1 MSVKEQTILQELL
14 NSQEFIS
21 TSIPFIKEDYFE
33 LKANKKLFKF
43 ISAYFS
49 RFDKAPTIQQIAV
62 WSEDITGLSET
73 EFAELDAQLR
83 KLDEPYSSKHE
94 WAIEMAQTWCQERGK
109 MIAFL
114 EAIEHTQADSKPETS
129 LQSCLD
135 KIAEASGIRFLSDI
149 GHDIVADSDDYIES
163 MLRKDKR
170 IPTSVS
176 VFDEILGGGFP
187 IKTLSCFLASTNVG
201 KTAVMCALASNM
213 LRAGYKVLYVSLEMS
228 KYEIES
234 RIHASL
240 SKRPLNLINDAN
252 RDDLESVVNRS
263 VKSISSGGRLM
274 TEEFPTAS
282 VDTSALKALL
292 VQLKQQRDFVPD
304 VVFVDYLN
312 LFNSSR
318 VNNNSGSYTI
328 VKSIAEELRGIA
340 VANQLPIITATQS
353 NRAGYNN
360 SDMDLTNTSESIGLP
375 ATVDFMASLTRDDTL
390 DELEQ
395 ILVKQQKN
403 RFRNKGDKPRFAV
416 GFKFSTMTIY
426 DLDDPTEGIMDDK
439 LNRQEDDYKK
449 KFQFAEFS
457 FNS

>member
-14 NSQEFIS
+14 NSPEFIS
-21 TSIPFIKEDYFE
+21 TAIPFIKEEYFE
-33 LKANKKLFKF
+33 LRHNRKLFKF

-49 RFDKAPTIQQIAV
+49 KFDKAPTVQQIAV
-62 WSEDITGLSET
+62 WSEDITGLNEDEYQDLRT
-73 EFAELDAQLR
+73 QLNT
-83 KLDEPYSSKHE
+83 LNQEYSSKYE

-109 MIAFL
+109 MLAFL
-114 EAIEHTQADSKPETS
+114 EAIEHTQADSKPSTS
-129 LQSCLD
+129 LQACLD

-149 GHDIVADSDDYIES
+149 GHDIAADSDDYIES

-170 IPTSVS
+170 IPTSVA

-201 KTAVMCALASNM
+201 KTALMCALTANM

-234 RIHASL
+234 RVHASL
-240 SKRPLNLINDAN
+240 SKRPLNLINEAN
-252 RDDLESVVNRS
+252 KEDLEEVVNRS
-263 VKSISSGGRLM
+263 IHSIASGGRLM

-340 VANQLPIITATQS
+340 VANQVPIITATQS

-375 ATVDFMASLTRDDTL
+375 ATVDFMASLTRDDNL
-390 DELEQ
+390 DAMDQ

-403 RFRNKGDKPRFAV
+403 RFRNKADKTRFAI
-416 GFKFSTMTIY
+416 GFKFATMSIY
-426 DLDDPTEGIMDDK
+426 DLDDPTESLIDEKSDEQDAVFK
-439 LNRQEDDYKK
+439 TK
-449 KFQFAEFS
+449 FAEFS
-457 FNS
+457 F